1 MSAARAADAAEAKAV
16 AKYDAIGKGIIA
28 DGYAARAAA
37 KVGAA
42 EAAVKASDKMVEV
55 LNARQDVLAAQ
66 EAARQA
72 AAFKAHKA
80 HVLHVKEHYA
90 GLEAKAAADLAA
102 SHGEWKAK
110 YGAQKRLPL
119 DTAADTWTANMPEH
133 VQDSKDFWIKAPA
146 PPEKLIKAQEDAEKK
161 AEDVANPA
169 KAAAKTPA
177 AEAAAAEVAEAEA
190 AADPAPPAF
199 LQMYS
204 RP

>member
-1 MSAARAADAAEAKAV
+1 MNNSKLADASEAKAV

-37 KVGAA
+37 KVASA
-42 EAAVKASDKMVEV
+42 EAAVAAEDKMVEV
-55 LNARQDVLAAQ
+55 LKARMEVNAAQ

-90 GLEAKAAADLAA
+90 GLEAKAAADLAEA
-102 SHGEWKAK
+102 HGAWKLK

-119 DTAADTWTANMPEH
+119 DTPGETWTMSMPDH

-146 PPEKLIKAQEDAEKK
+146 PPEKLIKQQQDAEKA
-161 AEDVANPA
+161 AEDVANPP
-169 KAAAKTPA
+169 KAEKKTAA
-177 AEAAAAEVAEAEA
+177 AEAEA
-190 AADPAPPAF
+190 AAAAEAPVAEAPAAF
-199 LQMYS
+199 L
-204 RP
+204 

>member
-1 MSAARAADAAEAKAV
+1 MANSRAWDAAEAKSV

-37 KVGAA
+37 KVAAA

-55 LNARQDVLAAQ
+55 LTARQEVLAAQ

-90 GLEAKAAADLAA
+90 GLEAKAAADLAEA
-102 SHGEWKAK
+102 HGAWKTS

-119 DTAADTWTANMPEH
+119 DTPSETWAANMPEH
-133 VQDSKDFWIKAPA
+133 V
-146 PPEKLIKAQEDAEKK
+146 
-161 AEDVANPA
+161 
-169 KAAAKTPA
+169 
-177 AEAAAAEVAEAEA
+177 
-190 AADPAPPAF
+190 
-199 LQMYS
+199 
-204 RP
+204 